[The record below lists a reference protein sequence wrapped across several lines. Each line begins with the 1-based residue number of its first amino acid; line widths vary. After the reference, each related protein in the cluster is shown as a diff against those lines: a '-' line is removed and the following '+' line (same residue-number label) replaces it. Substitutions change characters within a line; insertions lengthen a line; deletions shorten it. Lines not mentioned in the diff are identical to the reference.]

1 MTAMAGASRQSKS
14 QGLSAKAEEALSA
27 GEVFEAE
34 RAALKVL
41 MSARAER
48 DFTRMAS
55 IVPTLLEA
63 RMRRVSAALAG
74 KRLTV
79 IDTPISEET
88 KASKGCFLIQP
99 PQVGADARRLRVAAF
114 EQNVPLVVLCREPL
128 TQVKL
133 LPIVAISPGVTVRT
147 KVRPPK
153 SLEKPDMAWFEEALE
168 ALGAFAIET
177 LDASMTAERRVD
189 ALLERLDAVS
199 EHEGLHHALQ
209 QACLEAHVEREKAKA
224 ARGAKK
230 TTAADVEDALD
241 GEAEDESE
249 EELIR
254 GDAAALD
261 DQDD

>member
-1 MTAMAGASRQSKS
+1 MTTMAGAGRQSKT
-14 QGLSAKAEEALSA
+14 QGLSAKAKDALSS
-27 GEVFEAE
+27 GEIFEAE
-34 RAALKVL
+34 RAALKAL

-48 DFTRMAS
+48 DFARMAT

-63 RMRRVSAALAG
+63 RMRRVAAATAG
-74 KRLTV
+74 RKLSI
-79 IDTPISEET
+79 IDSPIGEDV
-88 KASKGCFLIQP
+88 KASKGCFLVQP

-153 SLEKPDMAWFEEALE
+153 NMDKPDFAWFEETIE
-168 ALGAFAIET
+168 ALGTFAIET
-177 LDASMTAERRVD
+177 LDAAMPAERRVD
-189 ALLERLDAVS
+189 ALLERLDAMN

-209 QACLEAHVEREKAKA
+209 QACLDAQIEREKAKA
-224 ARGAKK
+224 ARGSKK
-230 TTAADVEDALD
+230 AAASIADD
-241 GEAEDESE
+241 GESGEDLDAEILGDES
-249 EELIR
+249 
-254 GDAAALD
+254 AMN